1 MKGGSGDKFFTIDHL
16 LMVSH
21 AYIPNFRALALLLL
35 VEKQK
40 AAQRSPRE
48 PRKQWPLSFQL
59 SVSLSLRVRESA
71 DARANNLF
79 VALKLKKLEIGP
91 FHPKL

>member
-21 AYIPNFRALALLLL
+21 AYIPNFRTLALLLL

-40 AAQRSPRE
+40 TQQRSAAAQRS
-48 PRKQWPLSFQL
+48 
-59 SVSLSLRVRESA
+59 SA
-71 DARANNLF
+71 AQPART
-79 VALKLKKLEIGP
+79 LETMAT
-91 FHPKL
+91 

>member
-1 MKGGSGDKFFTIDHL
+1 MGCDMKGGSGDKFFTIDHL

-40 AAQRSPRE
+40 PQRSAAAP
-48 PRKQWPLSFQL
+48 
-59 SVSLSLRVRESA
+59 
-71 DARANNLF
+71 ARTPETMANGHLVFN
-79 VALKLKKLEIGP
+79 
-91 FHPKL
+91 

>member
-40 AAQRSPRE
+40 TAQRS
-48 PRKQWPLSFQL
+48 
-59 SVSLSLRVRESA
+59 SA
-71 DARANNLF
+71 AQPART
-79 VALKLKKLEIGP
+79 LETMAT
-91 FHPKL
+91 

>member
-40 AAQRSPRE
+40 TAQRSPRE
-48 PRKQWPLSFQL
+48 PWKQWPLSFQL

-71 DARANNLF
+71 DARANSGQFLHVRARNST
-79 VALKLKKLEIGP
+79 KRE
-91 FHPKL
+91 HP

>member
-21 AYIPNFRALALLLL
+21 AYIPNFTALALLLL

-40 AAQRSPRE
+40 TQRS
-48 PRKQWPLSFQL
+48 
-59 SVSLSLRVRESA
+59 A
-71 DARANNLF
+71 ARPARI
-79 VALKLKKLEIGP
+79 LKTMAT
-91 FHPKL
+91 

>member
-40 AAQRSPRE
+40 TAQQRSAARE
-48 PRKQWPLSFQL
+48 NPG
-59 SVSLSLRVRESA
+59 
-71 DARANNLF
+71 NNGHLVF
-79 VALKLKKLEIGP
+79 N
-91 FHPKL
+91 

>member
-35 VEKQK
+35 VEKLGTEK
-40 AAQRSPRE
+40 E
-48 PRKQWPLSFQL
+48 DERKKNPG
-59 SVSLSLRVRESA
+59 
-71 DARANNLF
+71 NNGHLVF
-79 VALKLKKLEIGP
+79 N
-91 FHPKL
+91 

>member
-35 VEKQK
+35 VEKLGTE
-40 AAQRSPRE
+40 RE
-48 PRKQWPLSFQL
+48 RERERKTP
-59 SVSLSLRVRESA
+59 ETMA
-71 DARANNLF
+71 T
-79 VALKLKKLEIGP
+79 
-91 FHPKL
+91 

>member
-35 VEKQK
+35 VEKLGTRK
-40 AAQRSPRE
+40 IDRKRE
-48 PRKQWPLSFQL
+48 RERERKTP
-59 SVSLSLRVRESA
+59 ETMA
-71 DARANNLF
+71 T
-79 VALKLKKLEIGP
+79 
-91 FHPKL
+91 

>member
-35 VEKQK
+35 VEKLGT
-40 AAQRSPRE
+40 E
-48 PRKQWPLSFQL
+48 IERK
-59 SVSLSLRVRESA
+59 
-71 DARANNLF
+71 
-79 VALKLKKLEIGP
+79 KKERKTP
-91 FHPKL
+91 ETMAT

>member
-35 VEKQK
+35 VEKLGTE
-40 AAQRSPRE
+40 RE
-48 PRKQWPLSFQL
+48 RK
-59 SVSLSLRVRESA
+59 REREKERKTPETMA
-71 DARANNLF
+71 T
-79 VALKLKKLEIGP
+79 
-91 FHPKL
+91 